1 MEVKDKVQQEAMV
14 QATTNLLMIH
24 TFQLIT
30 IINLNQLIQRQWV
43 AKEVILLPTRQQEVD
58 SLDKVKRKV
67 IIEELEV
74 TVEINSGTVL
84 TNHMHM
90 ERTLMETQAP
100 T

>member
-1 MEVKDKVQQEAMV
+1 MEVKDKVQQEVMV

-43 AKEVILLPTRQQEVD
+43 VKQVILLPTRQQEVD

-67 IIEELEV
+67 IIEGLKV
-74 TVEINSGTVL
+74 TVETNLVTVL